1 MGIEEHLVMCLI
13 TGFGLGFGGVLGA
26 IICMKFEDEFAT
38 NHNKGAKK
46 YAIKR

>member
-1 MGIEEHLVMCLI
+1 MGIEEHLAMCPI

-38 NHNKGAKK
+38 HNNKGMKK